1 MLFLQEYGVS
11 TLFAVKIFKVYGN
24 NAIEIVKNNPYKL
37 TKDIYGIGFF
47 SADKIALNLGIEQ
60 DNPIRIRA
68 AIAHVLAASR
78 TQGHC
83 YLELE
88 YLINDVEK
96 LLKQDFREA
105 VEHEV
110 EGMERENEL
119 KTRIKKHEK
128 KFCKMLLFKNP
139 LL

>member
-1 MLFLQEYGVS
+1 MYR
-11 TLFAVKIFKVYGN
+11 N

-47 SADKIALNLGIEQ
+47 LADKITLNLGIEQ

-68 AIAHVLAASR
+68 EMAHVLAASR

-96 LLKQDFREA
+96 LLKQGFREA

-110 EGMERENEL
+110 MGMERENEL
-119 KTRIKKHEK
+119 KTRIKKLNGDFVK
-128 KFCKMLLFKNP
+128 CYYSKSLY
-139 LL
+139 